1 MLTFI
6 LGPSG
11 SGKSRRMLAELRARA
26 ENGQRSLLIVPE
38 QFTSSTEGTLYHIL
52 GDSLSAYVESYSFT
66 SLAESLLRRYGG
78 AAVETL
84 SEAGRALLV
93 RRAAD
98 SLLDKVVYYNRQRRS
113 AAFCEKA
120 AQTIEELKSAGIT
133 PDQLAAYARLP
144 GADREKL
151 EELSLIYGSYEAQ
164 LAQTAMDPGD
174 RQQLAAQML
183 DASFFAGR
191 AVYMDEFDTFNAPK
205 RALLAAMLP
214 VADVTVC
221 LCCDGEQDTAGGMGL
236 FSGVQR
242 VIAGLKRMAADAN
255 VPTRTVVLTEDK
267 RHAGVPALAELNLL
281 LAARPRPRPW
291 PPPSPSVPAPECPT
305 AAWRSSAATPLGILA
320 HYGTNSA
327 CRASR
332 CFATKPP
339 RRRTPPP
346 PAPCMPRWTWPAAV
360 SPAAVCCVCS
370 RPASSTCRNSSS
382 VHWKTMLTPGR
393 CAPPIGVSPS
403 PAALP
408 GTRAPIKSRTAR
420 PWRTPKPPAPL

>member
-66 SLAESLLRRYGG
+66 SLAEALLRRYGG

-164 LAQTAMDPGD
+164 LAQTAMDPATANSW
-174 RQQLAAQML
+174 RRRCWMPAFLRAAPCTWMSL
-183 DASFFAGR
+183 IPSTR
-191 AVYMDEFDTFNAPK
+191 PNAPCW
-205 RALLAAMLP
+205 LP
-214 VADVTVC
+214 
-221 LCCDGEQDTAGGMGL
+221 CC
-236 FSGVQR
+236 R
-242 VIAGLKRMAADAN
+242 WRM
-255 VPTRTVVLTEDK
+255 
-267 RHAGVPALAELNLL
+267 
-281 LAARPRPRPW
+281 
-291 PPPSPSVPAPECPT
+291 
-305 AAWRSSAATPLGILA
+305 
-320 HYGTNSA
+320 
-327 CRASR
+327 
-332 CFATKPP
+332 
-339 RRRTPPP
+339 
-346 PAPCMPRWTWPAAV
+346 
-360 SPAAVCCVCS
+360 
-370 RPASSTCRNSSS
+370 
-382 VHWKTMLTPGR
+382 
-393 CAPPIGVSPS
+393 
-403 PAALP
+403 
-408 GTRAPIKSRTAR
+408 
-420 PWRTPKPPAPL
+420 